1 MYVSARPLTLYSLLP
16 VNPGR
21 SRQRRAVMSIELT
34 VAELEAEAAATLPA
48 RHLMSLFNWGAISAT
63 NTALALNVGSVL
75 SSAYAVAPQTIV
87 FSQA

>member
-1 MYVSARPLTLYSLLP
+1 
-16 VNPGR
+16 
-21 SRQRRAVMSIELT
+21 MSIELT

-75 SSAYAVAPQTIV
+75 SSASAVAGQTIV

>member
-1 MYVSARPLTLYSLLP
+1 
-16 VNPGR
+16 
-21 SRQRRAVMSIELT
+21 MSIELT

-48 RHLMSLFNWGAISAT
+48 RHLMSLVNWGAIGAT

-75 SSAYAVAPQTIV
+75 SSASAVAGQTIV

>member
-1 MYVSARPLTLYSLLP
+1 
-16 VNPGR
+16 
-21 SRQRRAVMSIELT
+21 MSIELT

-48 RHLMSLFNWGAISAT
+48 RHLMSLFNWGAVSAT

-75 SSAYAVAPQTIV
+75 SSATAVAGQTIV

>member
-1 MYVSARPLTLYSLLP
+1 
-16 VNPGR
+16 
-21 SRQRRAVMSIELT
+21 MSIELT

-48 RHLMSLFNWGAISAT
+48 RHLMSLFNWVAIGAT

-75 SSAYAVAPQTIV
+75 SSATAVAGQTIV

>member
-1 MYVSARPLTLYSLLP
+1 
-16 VNPGR
+16 
-21 SRQRRAVMSIELT
+21 MSIELT

-48 RHLMSLFNWGAISAT
+48 RHLMSLFNWGAVSAT

>member
-1 MYVSARPLTLYSLLP
+1 MYVSARPMTLYSLLP
-16 VNPGR
+16 VNRGR
-21 SRQRRAVMSIELT
+21 SKQRRAVMSIELT

-48 RHLMSLFNWGAISAT
+48 RHLMSLFNWGAIGAT